1 MSTLKKLISSTSRV
15 HISLENPDKNDY
27 FDRKFESYIGME
39 SSSSA
44 AKARTVCKAKHKL
57 GTKNSLALKKNKKT
71 RSLCVSYIIKRDFL
85 IAQKM

>member
-57 GTKNSLALKKNKKT
+57 GTKNSLALKKK
-71 RSLCVSYIIKRDFL
+71 
-85 IAQKM
+85 QKNT